1 MARCYPEVATAL
13 YREAGVRPS
22 WTPLALVLVL
32 HADRSPSEHA
42 LRAETHE
49 PAGELPAARA
59 EFWYERTG
67 PQEPGA
73 PTGLPLR
80 GVRSGPLAAG

>member
-1 MARCYPEVATAL
+1 VARCYPEVATAL

-49 PAGELPAARA
+49 PAGELLAPRA